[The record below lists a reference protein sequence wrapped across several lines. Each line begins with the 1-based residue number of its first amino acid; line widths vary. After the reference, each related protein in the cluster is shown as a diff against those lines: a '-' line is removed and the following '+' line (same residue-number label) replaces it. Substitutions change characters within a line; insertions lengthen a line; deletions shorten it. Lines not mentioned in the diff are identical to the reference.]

1 MNKSILAGAALIAAA
16 AVAVPVMAW
25 SDDNPNSAPQAGQG
39 QDGHGHGGMWRH
51 EGMRADMRGEMHG
64 EGRWGENRSPQQKCE
79 EHLARRAGFVAY
91 IGARLNLTAEQKPL
105 WDKVQAATQA
115 AQDKQRQV
123 CGALKPAAERGQETM
138 LDRMGRR
145 EQMLSAKLQGL
156 QQVEP
161 ALQALY
167 QSLTPEQKAIV
178 DHPFRR
184 G

>member
-1 MNKSILAGAALIAAA
+1 MKKSMMVGAAMVAAA
-16 AVAVPVMAW
+16 ALAVPVMAW
-25 SDDNPNSAPQAGQG
+25 SDDSPGAQAGQG
-39 QDGHGHGGMWRH
+39 QDWHHGGGMWRH
-51 EGMRADMRGEMHG
+51 EGMRPGMHNTDR
-64 EGRWGENRSPQQKCE
+64 EANRSPQQKCE

-115 AQDKQRQV
+115 AQEKQRQL
-123 CGALKPAAERGQETM
+123 CGTLKPAAERGQETV
-138 LDRMGRR
+138 LDRMSRR
-145 EQMLSAKLQGL
+145 EQRLTARLQGL

-161 ALQALY
+161 AVQTLY
-167 QSLTPEQKAIV
+167 QALTPEQKALV